1 MVLADRAADPDEETL
16 LRATVP
22 ARTLVE
28 LRTLKLLT
36 GDTVEE
42 IVNDAVDRYLV
53 EATGD
58 GASPQAGSARP

>member
-1 MVLADRAADPDEETL
+1 MVLADRTTDPDEETL

-53 EATGD
+53 QATGGD
-58 GASPQAGSARP
+58 GSPQAEAGGP